1 MSNQQTELIVKMNL
15 ISWQMQNKSFAE
27 LIDKLTDEQLLKE
40 TAPGRNTGIYLLGH
54 ITAVSGDMFKI
65 LGLGESMFT
74 EYVEIFII
82 SPDKSGKI
90 FPAVADLKAAY
101 HKVTNELNSQFSKLS
116 SEDWFS
122 KHTAVS
128 DEAFAKEPHRN
139 KLNVLINRTTH
150 ISYHVGQMVYLEI

>member
-65 LGLGESMFT
+65 LGLGENMFT
-74 EYVEIFII
+74 EYVEIFIK

-90 FPAVADLKAAY
+90 FPPVTDLKVAY
-101 HKVTNELNSQFSKLS
+101 HEVTNELNSQFSKLS